1 MHRVITA
8 HSQYASDVYKRLF
21 NSDVLAYNA
30 GYYAVDSLR
39 VEKGYRHWGGE
50 LDTNTTPWEAG
61 LGFTVDMK
69 KVSVTALLLE
79 LLYNSYHL
87 QDFIGKKALIDQK
100 QNGLYRRV
108 AIFTLQESD
117 DDNFMWGGE
126 VIVRNDEIVGYVTS
140 SAFGYTIG
148 RPVGMG
154 LISNPS
160 GATGDEL
167 LPVNKDY
174 ILNAN
179 YHINIAGVLYP
190 ATVTLSSPYDPK
202 SLRVH
207 M

>member
-1 MHRVITA
+1 M
-8 HSQYASDVYKRLF
+8 
-21 NSDVLAYNA
+21 
-30 GYYAVDSLR
+30 
-39 VEKGYRHWGGE
+39 
-50 LDTNTTPWEAG
+50 
-61 LGFTVDMK
+61 
-69 KVSVTALLLE
+69 
-79 LLYNSYHL
+79 
-87 QDFIGKKALIDQK
+87 IDQK

-108 AIFTLQESD
+108 AIFTLQGSN

-126 VIVRNDEIVGYVTS
+126 VIVRNDKIVGHITS
-140 SAFGYTIG
+140 STFGYTIG

-160 GATGDEL
+160 GAIDDEL
-167 LPVNKDY
+167 LPVDKDY

-179 YHINIAGVLYP
+179 YHINIARVLYP